1 MENKEVTKM
10 LTLREAIKMWADQYD
25 WDVIKFIATGL
36 FDFLV
41 MALIVVFLYI
51 LLLIY

>member
-1 MENKEVTKM
+1 M

-25 WDVIKFIATGL
+25 WDVLKFIGMGL
-36 FDFLV
+36 FDFFI
-41 MALIVVFLYI
+41 MTLIVVFLYI